1 MKPSLYL
8 ETTIPS
14 YLTARPTRDLI
25 MAAHQQITRKW
36 WEKRLADFRV
46 FTSQLVVD
54 ECALGVGK

>member
-1 MKPSLYL
+1 
-8 ETTIPS
+8 
-14 YLTARPTRDLI
+14 